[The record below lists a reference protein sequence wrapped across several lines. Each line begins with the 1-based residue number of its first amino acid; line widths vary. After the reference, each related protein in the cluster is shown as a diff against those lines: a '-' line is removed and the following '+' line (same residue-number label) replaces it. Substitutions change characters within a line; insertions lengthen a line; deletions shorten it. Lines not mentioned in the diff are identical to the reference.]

1 MMIFLSWD
9 EQVFIFGEWHMKI
22 SKLLNNN
29 VAVVIEND
37 EEKIV
42 MGSGICF

>member
-1 MMIFLSWD
+1 
-9 EQVFIFGEWHMKI
+9 MKI

-42 MGSGICF
+42 MGRGSVLKRKQEIT